1 MPPLKRTRPLALRLV
16 YGFLVAIAGAYLLIV
31 GAIWYWQAK
40 FIFLPSRIVD
50 TTPLNSGVKFDD
62 VRLPLQGD
70 QLAGWWVPSEDLHS
84 GTLLY
89 LHGNA
94 ANVAANLNHVL
105 RLRSAGLNVFIIDYR
120 GYGSSTGGPPR
131 EKLLYEDAE
140 RSWKYLVAERNIPP
154 AHIAI
159 YGHSLGGAVAIDL
172 ASKHPEAGALITEGT
187 FTSIADLADRFSF
200 AAYLPVR
207 LILTERFDSISKIR
221 AIHLPTL
228 ILHGEVDR
236 MNPPLSA
243 RRLYD
248 AAPGPKQLALIPG
261 GGHEDSAEVN
271 PTAYFAALNGFLSHY
286 GFKPVGGTSRPQ

>member
-1 MPPLKRTRPLALRLV
+1 MPLKKTRTLAFRLLRGL
-16 YGFLVAIAGAYLLIV
+16 LVAIAGAYLLIV
-31 GAIWYWQAK
+31 GAIWHWQAK
-40 FIFLPSRIVD
+40 FIFLPNKIVH

-70 QLAGWWVPSEDLHS
+70 QLAGWWVPAEVPHS

-94 ANVAANLNHVL
+94 ANVAANLDHVL

-140 RSWKYLVAERNIPP
+140 RAWKYLVAERNIAP

-187 FTSIADLADRFSF
+187 FTSIADLSDRFSV

-207 LILTERFDSISKIR
+207 LILTERFDSISKIG

-228 ILHGEVDR
+228 ILHGDADR

-248 AAPGPKQLALIPG
+248 AAPGPKQLALIAG

-286 GFKPVGGTSRPQ
+286 GFKHVEGAAR